1 MEPSLHR
8 LKLLHELE
16 RRGTVTAVAGALAY
30 TVSAVSQQL
39 ALLEREA
46 GTPLF
51 ERRGRRIA
59 LTEAGLTLAEHAR
72 TILAAVEDAGHAMES
87 ARAGIGT
94 TLTAGAWAS
103 VATTLLPAGIRV
115 LARDHPGIE
124 VRTRELAPEDTTG
137 AVRDGSLDLSFVLD
151 YSSYPMARVPELT
164 RRPIAV
170 ESLHAVVPRGSG
182 DFGGAEA
189 GVMKLADLAGA
200 PWVLAHPRSHFG
212 RAVRL
217 ACREAGFEPDIRHE
231 AGEQSTALALVAAG
245 LGVTLAS
252 DLGLSTS
259 PADVDVLPLSDGL
272 TRTVSI
278 TYRERDARRRPLHA
292 FVDAFSEAAQQMGL
306 DAPEDLDAPDDLDA
320 PRGDAPAGTAA
331 LSD

>member
-8 LKLLHELE
+8 LRLLRELE
-16 RRGTVTAVAGALAY
+16 RRGTVTAVAGALDY

-51 ERRGRRIA
+51 ERRGRRIG
-59 LTEAGLTLAEHAR
+59 LTDAGLVLAGHAE

-87 ARAGIGT
+87 ARAGVGT
-94 TLTAGAWAS
+94 TLTAGVWAS
-103 VATTLLPAGIRV
+103 VASTLLPAGIHV

-124 VRTRELAPEDTTG
+124 VRSRELAPEDTTG
-137 AVRDGSLDLSFVLD
+137 AVRDGSLDLAFVLD

-164 RRPIAV
+164 RTPIAV
-170 ESLHAVVPRGSG
+170 ESLHLVAPRGSI
-182 DFGGAEA
+182 DA
-189 GVMKLADLAGA
+189 GEVSLRDLEGK

-212 RAVRL
+212 RAVRI
-217 ACREAGFEPDIRHE
+217 ACREAGFEPHIRHE

-259 PADVDVLPLSDGL
+259 PADVDVLPLSDAL

-278 TYRERDARRRPLHA
+278 AYRERDDRRRPLHA
-292 FVDAFSEAAQQMGL
+292 FVEAFTEAALGL
-306 DAPEDLDAPDDLDA
+306 GLGAP
-320 PRGDAPAGTAA
+320 
-331 LSD
+331 

>member
-1 MEPSLHR
+1 M
-8 LKLLHELE
+8 
-16 RRGTVTAVAGALAY
+16 TAVAGALDY

-51 ERRGRRIA
+51 ERRGRRIG
-59 LTEAGLTLAEHAR
+59 LTEAGLVLAGHAE

-87 ARAGIGT
+87 ARAGVGT
-94 TLTAGAWAS
+94 TLTAGVWAS

-124 VRTRELAPEDTTG
+124 VRSRELAPEDTTG
-137 AVRDGSLDLSFVLD
+137 AVRDGSLDLAFVLD
-151 YSSYPMARVPELT
+151 YSSYTMARVPELNRT
-164 RRPIAV
+164 PIAV
-170 ESLHAVVPRGSG
+170 ESLHLVAPRGSIDAG
-182 DFGGAEA
+182 EVALRDFA
-189 GVMKLADLAGA
+189 GK

-252 DLGLSTS
+252 DLGLGTST
-259 PADVDVLPLSDGL
+259 AEVDVLPLSDTL

-278 TYRERDARRRPLHA
+278 AYRERDARRRPLRA
-292 FVDAFSEAAQQMGL
+292 FVDAFTEAALGLGL
-306 DAPEDLDAPDDLDA
+306 DAAEARPVS
-320 PRGDAPAGTAA
+320 R
-331 LSD
+331 

>member
-8 LKLLHELE
+8 LRLLRELE
-16 RRGTVTAVAGALAY
+16 RRGTVTAVAGALDY

-59 LTEAGLTLAEHAR
+59 LTEAGLVLVGHAE
-72 TILAAVEDAGHAMES
+72 TILAAVEDAGHAMEA
-87 ARAGIGT
+87 ARAGVGT
-94 TLTAGAWAS
+94 TLTAGVWAS
-103 VATTLLPAGIRV
+103 VASALLPAGIRV

-124 VRTRELAPEDTTG
+124 VRSRELAPEDTTG
-137 AVRDGSLDLSFVLD
+137 AVRDGSLDLAFVLD

-164 RRPIAV
+164 RTPVAV
-170 ESLHAVVPRGSG
+170 ESLHVVAPRGVI
-182 DFGGAEA
+182 DAREVA
-189 GVMKLADLAGA
+189 LADLARQ

-212 RAVRL
+212 RAVRM
-217 ACREAGFEPDIRHE
+217 ACREAGFEPQMSHE

-259 PADVDVLPLSDGL
+259 PADVDVLPLTDAL

-278 TYRERDARRRPLHA
+278 AYRERDARRRPLHA
-292 FVDAFSEAAQQMGL
+292 FVEAFTEAALGLGL
-306 DAPEDLDAPDDLDA
+306 DAP
-320 PRGDAPAGTAA
+320 
-331 LSD
+331 

>member
-8 LKLLHELE
+8 LRLLRELE
-16 RRGTVTAVAGALAY
+16 RRSTVTAVAAALDY

-51 ERRGRRIA
+51 ERRGRGIA
-59 LTEAGLTLAEHAR
+59 LTDAGLVLAEHAR

-87 ARAGIGT
+87 ARAGVGT
-94 TLTAGAWAS
+94 TLTAGVWAS

-115 LARDHPGIE
+115 LARDHPGIA
-124 VRTRELAPEDTTG
+124 VRSRELAPEDTTG

-151 YSSYPMARVPELT
+151 YSTYLMADVPDLARV
-164 RRPIAV
+164 PIAV
-170 ESLHAVVPRGSG
+170 ETLHAVVPRGSLQSEQ
-182 DFGGAEA
+182 AS
-189 GVMKLADLAGA
+189 LADLAAA
-200 PWVLAHPRSHFG
+200 PWVIAHPRSHYG
-212 RAVRL
+212 RAVRI
-217 ACREAGFEPDIRHE
+217 ACRDAGFEPDVRHE
-231 AGEQSTALALVAAG
+231 AGEQSTALALVSAG

-259 PADVDVLPLSDGL
+259 SANVDVLPLSDPL

-278 TYRERDARRRPLHA
+278 THRIRDGRRGPLQA
-292 FVDAFSEAAQQMGL
+292 FVEAFREAALELGL
-306 DAPEDLDAPDDLDA
+306 APPKRSA
-320 PRGDAPAGTAA
+320 
-331 LSD
+331 

>member
-8 LKLLHELE
+8 LRLLRELE
-16 RRGTVTAVAGALAY
+16 RRGTVTAVAAALDY

-59 LTEAGLTLAEHAR
+59 LTEAGLVLAGHAE
-72 TILAAVEDAGHAMES
+72 TILSAVTDAGHAMES
-87 ARAGIGT
+87 ARSGVGT
-94 TLTAGAWAS
+94 TLTAGVWAS

-124 VRTRELAPEDTTG
+124 VRSRELSPEDTTG
-137 AVRDGSLDLSFVLD
+137 AVRDGSLDLAFVLD

-164 RRPIAV
+164 RTPIAV
-170 ESLHAVVPRGSG
+170 ESLHVVAPRGAL
-182 DFGGAEA
+182 DVPEVA
-189 GVMKLADLAGA
+189 LIDLAGH
-200 PWVLAHPRSHFG
+200 PWVLAHARSHFG

-231 AGEQSTALALVAAG
+231 AGEQSTALALVGAG

-252 DLGLSTS
+252 DLGLSTF
-259 PADVDVLPLSDGL
+259 PADVDVLPLTDAL

-278 TYRERDARRRPLHA
+278 AYRERDARRRPLQALVEA
-292 FVDAFSEAAQQMGL
+292 FTEAAEGMGL
-306 DAPEDLDAPDDLDA
+306 G
-320 PRGDAPAGTAA
+320 RGG
-331 LSD
+331 

>member
-8 LKLLHELE
+8 LRLLHELE
-16 RRGTVTAVAGALAY
+16 RRGTVTAVAAAMAY

-51 ERRGRRIA
+51 EKRGRRIA
-59 LTEAGLTLAEHAR
+59 LTEAGLVLAGHAE

-87 ARAGIGT
+87 ARAGVGT
-94 TLTAGAWAS
+94 TLTAGVWAS
-103 VATTLLPAGIRV
+103 VAATLLPAGIRV
-115 LARDHPGIE
+115 LARDHPGVE
-124 VRTRELAPEDTTG
+124 VRSRELAPEDTTG
-137 AVRDGSLDLSFVLD
+137 AVRDGSLDLAFVLD
-151 YSSYPMARVPELT
+151 YSSYSMARVPELT
-164 RRPIAV
+164 RAPIAI
-170 ESLHAVVPRGSG
+170 ESLHVVAARGALDAREVS
-182 DFGGAEA
+182 
-189 GVMKLADLAGA
+189 LADLAGR
-200 PWVLAHPRSHFG
+200 PWVLAHARSHFG

-231 AGEQSTALALVAAG
+231 AGEQSTALALVGAG

-259 PADVDVLPLSDGL
+259 PAHVDVLPLTDAL

-278 TYRERDARRRPLHA
+278 AYRERDARRRPLQA
-292 FVDAFSEAAQQMGL
+292 FVEAFTEAARGMGL
-306 DAPEDLDAPDDLDA
+306 GAP
-320 PRGDAPAGTAA
+320 
-331 LSD
+331 

>member
-1 MEPSLHR
+1 M
-8 LKLLHELE
+8 
-16 RRGTVTAVAGALAY
+16 TAVAGALDY

-51 ERRGRRIA
+51 ERRGRRIG
-59 LTEAGLTLAEHAR
+59 LTEAGLVLAGHAE

-87 ARAGIGT
+87 ARAGVGT
-94 TLTAGAWAS
+94 TLTAGVWAS

-124 VRTRELAPEDTTG
+124 VRSRELAPEDTTG
-137 AVRDGSLDLSFVLD
+137 AVRDGSLDLAFVLD
-151 YSSYPMARVPELT
+151 YSSYTMARVPELNRT
-164 RRPIAV
+164 PIAV
-170 ESLHAVVPRGSG
+170 ESLHLVAPRGSIDAG
-182 DFGGAEA
+182 EVALRDFA
-189 GVMKLADLAGA
+189 GK

-252 DLGLSTS
+252 DLGLGTST
-259 PADVDVLPLSDGL
+259 AEVDVLPLSDTL

-278 TYRERDARRRPLHA
+278 AYRERDARRRPLRA
-292 FVDAFSEAAQQMGL
+292 FVDAFTEAALGL
-306 DAPEDLDAPDDLDA
+306 GLEAPEV
-320 PRGDAPAGTAA
+320 R
-331 LSD
+331 

>member
-8 LKLLHELE
+8 LRLLRELE
-16 RRGTVTAVAGALAY
+16 RRGTVTAVAGALDY

-51 ERRGRRIA
+51 ERRGRRIG
-59 LTEAGLTLAEHAR
+59 LTEAGLVLAGHAE

-87 ARAGIGT
+87 ARAGVGT
-94 TLTAGAWAS
+94 TLTAGVWAS

-124 VRTRELAPEDTTG
+124 VRSRELAPEDTTG
-137 AVRDGSLDLSFVLD
+137 AVRDGSLDLAFVLD
-151 YSSYPMARVPELT
+151 YSSYTMARVPELNRT
-164 RRPIAV
+164 PIAV
-170 ESLHAVVPRGSG
+170 ESLHLVAPRGSIDAG
-182 DFGGAEA
+182 EVALRDFA
-189 GVMKLADLAGA
+189 GK

-252 DLGLSTS
+252 DLGLGTST
-259 PADVDVLPLSDGL
+259 AEVDVLPLSDTL

-278 TYRERDARRRPLHA
+278 AYRERDARRRPLRA
-292 FVDAFSEAAQQMGL
+292 FVDAFTEAALGL
-306 DAPEDLDAPDDLDA
+306 GLEAPEV
-320 PRGDAPAGTAA
+320 R
-331 LSD
+331 

>member
-1 MEPSLHR
+1 MLR
-8 LKLLHELE
+8 ELE
-16 RRGTVTAVAGALAY
+16 RRGTVTAVAGALDY

-51 ERRGRRIA
+51 ERRGRRIV
-59 LTEAGLTLAEHAR
+59 LTEAGLVLAGHAE
-72 TILAAVEDAGHAMES
+72 TILSAVEDAGHAMES
-87 ARAGIGT
+87 ARAGVGT
-94 TLTAGAWAS
+94 TLTAGVWAS

-124 VRTRELAPEDTTG
+124 VRSRELAPEDTTG
-137 AVRDGSLDLSFVLD
+137 AVRDGSLDLAFVLD
-151 YSSYPMARVPELT
+151 YSSYTMARVPELT
-164 RRPIAV
+164 RAPVAV
-170 ESLHAVVPRGSG
+170 ESLHLVAPRGSI
-182 DFGGAEA
+182 DA
-189 GVMKLADLAGA
+189 GEVALGDLAGK

-252 DLGLSTS
+252 DLGLGTST
-259 PADVDVLPLSDGL
+259 ADVDVLPLSDAL

-278 TYRERDARRRPLHA
+278 AYRERDARRRPLQA
-292 FVDAFSEAAQQMGL
+292 FVGAFTEAALGLGL
-306 DAPEDLDAPDDLDA
+306 DAP
-320 PRGDAPAGTAA
+320 
-331 LSD
+331 

>member
-8 LKLLHELE
+8 LRLLRELE
-16 RRGTVTAVAGALAY
+16 RRGTVTAVAAALAY

-59 LTEAGLTLAEHAR
+59 LTESGLVLAGHAA
-72 TILAAVEDAGHAMES
+72 TILSAVEDAGHAMES
-87 ARAGIGT
+87 AREGVGT
-94 TLTAGAWAS
+94 TLTAGVWAS

-115 LARDHPGIE
+115 LDRDHPGIE
-124 VRTRELAPEDTTG
+124 VRSRELAPEDTTG
-137 AVRDGSLDLSFVLD
+137 AVRDGSLDLAFVLD

-164 RRPIAV
+164 RTAVAV
-170 ESLHAVVPRGSG
+170 ESLHVVAPRGTL
-182 DFGGAEA
+182 DAAEVA
-189 GVMKLADLAGA
+189 LTDLAGQR
-200 PWVLAHPRSHFG
+200 WVLAHARSHFG
-212 RAVRL
+212 RAVRI

-231 AGEQSTALALVAAG
+231 VGEQSTTLALVGAG

-259 PADVDVLPLSDGL
+259 PADVDVIPLTDAL

-278 TYRERDARRRPLHA
+278 AYRERDARRRPLQA
-292 FVDAFSEAAQQMGL
+292 FVEAFTEAAREMGL
-306 DAPEDLDAPDDLDA
+306 GAP
-320 PRGDAPAGTAA
+320 GAA
-331 LSD
+331 AVT